1 MLRVAG
7 RRLSSLPWR
16 SSQSPTTSAF
26 VSRNTAFV
34 SDDGRDSAASSRPIL
49 SPYQFS
55 FPPDLIRGHLF
66 LSSDLG
72 LASFFFFN
80 STRFIYIYSI
90 SGFRRFLYWKNEY
103 RLPQTTLKVF
113 FFVCYDVCLIVWCPI
128 SSQAD
133 LGFRVCYNLWIE
145 WKIFHG
151 FVMSFYIFVLFFFR
165 IFFRILSTIIC
176 SNLQYFEV
184 LSFTF
189 VFSANLLLLLY

>member
-1 MLRVAG
+1 
-7 RRLSSLPWR
+7 
-16 SSQSPTTSAF
+16 
-26 VSRNTAFV
+26 
-34 SDDGRDSAASSRPIL
+34 
-49 SPYQFS
+49 
-55 FPPDLIRGHLF
+55 
-66 LSSDLG
+66 
-72 LASFFFFN
+72 
-80 STRFIYIYSI
+80 
-90 SGFRRFLYWKNEY
+90 
-103 RLPQTTLKVF
+103 LPQTTLKVF

-133 LGFRVCYNLWIE
+133 LGFRVCYSLWIE